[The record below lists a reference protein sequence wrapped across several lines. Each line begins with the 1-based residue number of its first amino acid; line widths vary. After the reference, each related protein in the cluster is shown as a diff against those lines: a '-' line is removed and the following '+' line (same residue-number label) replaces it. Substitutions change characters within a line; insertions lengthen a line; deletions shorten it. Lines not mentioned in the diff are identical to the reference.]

1 MRIFEKQLDNRSTI
15 QELRSLREE
24 LNSYADAL
32 RREMESASFS
42 ESRNIEKKLEQIVED
57 DLTVKD
63 KLTEAHRDYHSAFHP
78 RWGQMFMAGYQG
90 ARLRLLFFAHCFLHN
105 REKTHCSCYSFLSK

>member
-90 ARLRLLFFAHCFLHN
+90 ARIATSCLCTLLLA
-105 REKTHCSCYSFLSK
+105 